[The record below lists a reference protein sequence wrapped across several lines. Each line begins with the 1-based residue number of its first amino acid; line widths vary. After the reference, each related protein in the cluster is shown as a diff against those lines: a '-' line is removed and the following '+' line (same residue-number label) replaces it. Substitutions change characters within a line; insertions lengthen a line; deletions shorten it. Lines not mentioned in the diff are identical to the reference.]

1 MMFKLFKHKP
11 VKVIVKDKKKRIL
24 ESSFKS
30 LGVADVDDSIIKTVD
45 NDKFYMFDFTYLEP
59 NGVDDETDK
68 RNHFLMRQLLNSLEG
83 KIKFYFI
90 DETKCNLNKN
100 IEFYEN
106 RLKENL
112 SDNIKKC
119 IINRI
124 QLMKAFNDEKYVT
137 MLVLVESR
145 HKDLFLSMTRDFLNV
160 NLISGKKL
168 LNILDMLNNEMS
180 WL

>member
-1 MMFKLFKHKP
+1 
-11 VKVIVKDKKKRIL
+11 
-24 ESSFKS
+24 
-30 LGVADVDDSIIKTVD
+30 
-45 NDKFYMFDFTYLEP
+45 
-59 NGVDDETDK
+59 
-68 RNHFLMRQLLNSLEG
+68 MRQLLNSLEG

-124 QLMKAFNDEKYVT
+124 QLMKTFNDEKYVT

-180 WL
+180 

>member
-1 MMFKLFKHKP
+1 MIFKLFKHKP
-11 VKVIVKDKKKRIL
+11 VKVIVKNKKKKIL

-30 LGVADVDDSIIKTVD
+30 LGIADIDDSIIKTV
-45 NDKFYMFDFTYLEP
+45 
-59 NGVDDETDK
+59 
-68 RNHFLMRQLLNSLEG
+68 
-83 KIKFYFI
+83 
-90 DETKCNLNKN
+90 
-100 IEFYEN
+100 
-106 RLKENL
+106 
-112 SDNIKKC
+112 KKC

-180 WL
+180 

>member
-59 NGVDDETDK
+59 NGVDDEIDK
-68 RNHFLMRQLLNSLEG
+68 RNHFSE
-83 KIKFYFI
+83 
-90 DETKCNLNKN
+90 
-100 IEFYEN
+100 
-106 RLKENL
+106 
-112 SDNIKKC
+112 NIKKC

-137 MLVLVESR
+137 MIVLVESR

-180 WL
+180 

>member
-30 LGVADVDDSIIKTVD
+30 LGVADVGESIIKTVD
-45 NDKFYMFDFTYLEP
+45 NDEFYMFDFIYLEP
-59 NGVDDETDK
+59 NGVDDDTDR

-112 SDNIKKC
+112 SDNIK
-119 IINRI
+119 
-124 QLMKAFNDEKYVT
+124 MKAFNDEKYVT
-137 MLVLVESR
+137 MLVLVEIR

-180 WL
+180 

>member
-1 MMFKLFKHKP
+1 MFKNIAF
-11 VKVIVKDKKKRIL
+11 KVIFKNNKNKIF

-30 LGVADVDDSIIKTVD
+30 LGIADIDNSIIKTVD
-45 NDKFYMFDFTYLEP
+45 NDEFYMFDFIYLEP
-59 NGVDDETDK
+59 NGVDDETDR

-168 LNILDMLNNEMS
+168 LNILYMLNNDMS
-180 WL
+180 

>member
-1 MMFKLFKHKP
+1 
-11 VKVIVKDKKKRIL
+11 
-24 ESSFKS
+24 
-30 LGVADVDDSIIKTVD
+30 
-45 NDKFYMFDFTYLEP
+45 
-59 NGVDDETDK
+59 
-68 RNHFLMRQLLNSLEG
+68 MRQLLNSLEG

-137 MLVLVESR
+137 MLVLVEIR

-180 WL
+180 